1 MRIFS
6 RVIMWVGVIAAVAG
20 LGFGLWGGF
29 MAWQQYLAL
38 DALRSAPIDYP
49 FTPLWAGAGLL
60 LVGGFLAGLGT
71 GLTSRARADKPPQL
85 PPDAAAPL
93 PPAERHPAP
102 QPGGDREP
110 TPPPAG

>member
-6 RVIMWVGVIAAVAG
+6 RVIMWVGIIAAVAG

-38 DALRSAPIDYP
+38 DALRSAPIEYP
-49 FTPLWAGAGLL
+49 FTGLWAGAGLL

-71 GLTSRARADKPPQL
+71 GLTSRAKPAKPDQL
-85 PPDAAAPL
+85 SAGAAE
-93 PPAERHPAP
+93 PAEYRPAP
-102 QPGGDREP
+102 QPSADREP
-110 TPPPAG
+110 TPPAG

>member
-6 RVIMWVGVIAAVAG
+6 RVIMWVGIVAAVAG

-38 DALRSAPIDYP
+38 DALRSAPIEYP

-60 LVGGFLAGLGT
+60 LLGGFLAGLGT
-71 GLTSRARADKPPQL
+71 GLTTRGKKQEP
-85 PPDAAAPL
+85 AAPTTPAAEPL
-93 PPAERHPAP
+93 PPAGYAETPAP
-102 QPGGDREP
+102 APDREP
-110 TPPPAG
+110 TPPAA